1 MPRDQTQPRCCG
13 LFLNAAVISIIAVS
27 FSFAVVSPSAATRLA
42 PVHVDFDRVSALQI
56 FAHDMACHMN
66 GQIWLSAILYGK
78 LEFY

>member
-13 LFLNAAVISIIAVS
+13 LFLNAAVIPVIAVS
-27 FSFAVVSPSAATRLA
+27 FRFAVVSPPAATSLA
-42 PVHVDFDRVSALQI
+42 PVHVDFDRVS
-56 FAHDMACHMN
+56 AHDMACHMN